1 MYDQMHITFN
11 DTGKQAPPRAWG
23 RDKEPSTPKTDP
35 QQQQAQQQQKWNN
48 SPLPEW
54 ASDDS
59 VTSTAVGTFD
69 SSGNF
74 TTSAEK
80 VCRLENF
87 NFYQPFPPP
96 SLLIKQLRG
105 IHMYLIF

>member
-1 MYDQMHITFN
+1 MYITF
-11 DTGKQAPPRAWG
+11 DTGKQPPPRAWG

-35 QQQQAQQQQKWNN
+35 QQQQVQQKWNN

-59 VTSTAVGTFD
+59 VTSTTVGTFD

-74 TTSAEK
+74 TASAEK
-80 VCRLENF
+80 VHRLE
-87 NFYQPFPPP
+87 
-96 SLLIKQLRG
+96 
-105 IHMYLIF
+105 H